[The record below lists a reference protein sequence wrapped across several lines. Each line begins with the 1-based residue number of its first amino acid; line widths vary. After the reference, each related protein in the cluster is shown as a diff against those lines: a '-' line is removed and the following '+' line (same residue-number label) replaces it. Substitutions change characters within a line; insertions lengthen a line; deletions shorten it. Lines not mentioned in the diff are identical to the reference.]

1 MVFVGWSLYLLGEGR
16 TVGCDAAPLRRL
28 HGADAVCH
36 SVPGAFRARGCC
48 GSAPLLGC

>member
-1 MVFVGWSLYLLGEGR
+1 MFPFVYWGMGR

-28 HGADAVCH
+28 HGADAVFH

-48 GSAPLLGC
+48 VDALLYRR